1 MCYSP
6 AMVNAEA
13 QQLDVH
19 PSDDSFGRSIALA
32 LGVVSVMM
40 LLGAGG
46 LLWWRHG
53 DAVFSEIALAG
64 LAWCF

>member
-1 MCYSP
+1 MSVKTAPHHELEC
-6 AMVNAEA
+6 
-13 QQLDVH
+13 
-19 PSDDSFGRSIALA
+19 SDAASGRIFALA
-32 LGVVSVMM
+32 LGGAAVVM

-53 DAVFSEIALAG
+53 DAVFTEIALAG

>member
-1 MCYSP
+1 MQTETAP
-6 AMVNAEA
+6 DF
-13 QQLDVH
+13 DVAADAH
-19 PSDDSFGRSIALA
+19 MSGRLLALA
-32 LGVVSVMM
+32 LGGASLAM

>member
-1 MCYSP
+1 MKTETATHSETTATAY
-6 AMVNAEA
+6 
-13 QQLDVH
+13 
-19 PSDDSFGRSIALA
+19 PSGRLLALA
-32 LGVVSVMM
+32 LGGASLAM